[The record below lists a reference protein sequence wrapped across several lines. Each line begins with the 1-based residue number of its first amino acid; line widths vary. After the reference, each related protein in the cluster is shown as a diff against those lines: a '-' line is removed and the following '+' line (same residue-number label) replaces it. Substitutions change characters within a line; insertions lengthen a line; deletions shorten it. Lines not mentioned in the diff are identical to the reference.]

1 MFSEFTVPVILSVPA
16 VVEEVKVAEY
26 VPSKLSVT
34 DPSEPKAVGVMDSV
48 TASPPVVILFPNSS
62 FKSTVMVEVLT
73 PSFKITV
80 GEAVI
85 VEVVSDA
92 APAPTV
98 KLLLV
103 PNSEPDELVAVIV
116 QFPTLSI
123 LTVCD
128 VRTPEEKL
136 AVVPCPEPIVQ
147 LDEITTVPLKEVT
160 VVADPST
167 PVILMLNDCPADLEL
182 MFPEGTRSI
191 TNSVRTPSLTI
202 LKGELNAEV
211 RPALVACNVSVPIA
225 SILRSSNS
233 AIPSALVFTGVVP
246 ESVPDPPNR
255 LIPTDVPDTLTALPY

>member
-34 DPSEPKAVGVMDSV
+34 DPSEPKAVGGMDSV

-98 KLLLV
+98 
-103 PNSEPDELVAVIV
+103 N
-116 QFPTLSI
+116 
-123 LTVCD
+123 
-128 VRTPEEKL
+128 
-136 AVVPCPEPIVQ
+136 
-147 LDEITTVPLKEVT
+147 
-160 VVADPST
+160 
-167 PVILMLNDCPADLEL
+167 
-182 MFPEGTRSI
+182 
-191 TNSVRTPSLTI
+191 
-202 LKGELNAEV
+202 
-211 RPALVACNVSVPIA
+211 
-225 SILRSSNS
+225 
-233 AIPSALVFTGVVP
+233 
-246 ESVPDPPNR
+246 
-255 LIPTDVPDTLTALPY
+255 